1 MSGCNLLT
9 RAARRFA
16 LLTRSARSTRR
27 SSLQDLV
34 VWGHEHECLINPV
47 ESLKGQYHVVQ
58 PGSTVATSLVEGEA
72 VPKHC
77 GILEVCGDEFRLVPV
92 PLETVRP
99 FLVEEVSLNDVDDL
113 DATQADGVTQMTE
126 YLTGRVRQMI
136 DSAKDAM
143 ADNDDGGDAPD
154 ASAMLPLLRL
164 KVERSG
170 FPTLNNQ
177 KFGAQF
183 VGSVANP
190 QDILLFHK
198 RRGGADGPAR
208 RRAGAGGVDRAGD
221 SVEDII
227 ASMRNEENKLDMTDL
242 VVETLEQSNTQ
253 LRILPEDDLNV
264 AVHDFVHKQQN
275 AAINEF
281 VDATLVDV
289 RKQLRKDHGAS
300 GQKEDIEESLKSHMD
315 KKRKSAAQDRAKR
328 GAAQRR
334 RTARDK
340 AAKAS
345 ARGDGEEDGD
355 GGDGGERKGG
365 GSDDDSDQHRSDMDD
380 RNDDDI
386 NDDDDDDN
394 GGGGRRRPAAG
405 KAKPRRGGAASR
417 GSGGS
422 GGSGRG
428 GGSGGS
434 SAASKRG
441 AFFGGAGG
449 AGGSNDDEEEVVES
463 PARRKAGGRKAAS
476 KKSSRGRGSDDDDD
490 DEEDDVD
497 EIENSDDDGDSDAYK
512 PPPKKSRGK
521 SARATTSKT
530 RGKASASKATKAK
543 AAKATKAAAAKKTT
557 RRKAVSKQSTIEI
570 DDSDENDGDQGKSY
584 AGTSYANSFAVDDD
598 DDDSDQQPSAS
609 TNRRRNRRRG

>member
-1 MSGCNLLT
+1 M
-9 RAARRFA
+9 
-16 LLTRSARSTRR
+16 
-27 SSLQDLV
+27 
-34 VWGHEHECLINPV
+34 WGHEHECLINPV

-113 DATQADGVTQMTE
+113 DATQADVVTQMTE

-136 DSAKDAM
+136 DSANDAM
-143 ADNDDGGDAPD
+143 ADNDDGDDAPD

-253 LRILPEDDLNV
+253 LRILPEDDLNI

-334 RTARDK
+334 RTAREK

-345 ARGDGEEDGD
+345 ASGDGEEDGD
-355 GGDGGERKGG
+355 GGGGGGEGKGG

-380 RNDDDI
+380 RNDDDV

-394 GGGGRRRPAAG
+394 GGGRRRRPAAG
-405 KAKPRRGGAASR
+405 KAKSRRGGAASS

-422 GGSGRG
+422 

-441 AFFGGAGG
+441 AFFDGAR
-449 AGGSNDDEEEVVES
+449 GSNDDEEEVVES
-463 PARRKAGGRKAAS
+463 PARRKTGGRKAAS
-476 KKSSRGRGSDDDDD
+476 KKSSRGRGSDDDVD
-490 DEEDDVD
+490 DEEDDGD
-497 EIENSDDDGDSDAYK
+497 EIVDSEEEV
-512 PPPKKSRGK
+512 RGGER
-521 SARATTSKT
+521 ARRAT
-530 RGKASASKATKAK
+530 
-543 AAKATKAAAAKKTT
+543 
-557 RRKAVSKQSTIEI
+557 
-570 DDSDENDGDQGKSY
+570 
-584 AGTSYANSFAVDDD
+584 
-598 DDDSDQQPSAS
+598 
-609 TNRRRNRRRG
+609 